1 MKELKQ
7 KWVEAMI
14 AEIKGEIKHRRMYA
28 SFNMK
33 CEADGLYRA
42 LQIIEKYVRKN
53 EKDNK
58 EDEK

>member
-1 MKELKQ
+1 MKDMKQ

-14 AEIKGEIKHRRMYA
+14 AEIKGEIRHRRMYV

-33 CEADGLYRA
+33 CEADGLDRA